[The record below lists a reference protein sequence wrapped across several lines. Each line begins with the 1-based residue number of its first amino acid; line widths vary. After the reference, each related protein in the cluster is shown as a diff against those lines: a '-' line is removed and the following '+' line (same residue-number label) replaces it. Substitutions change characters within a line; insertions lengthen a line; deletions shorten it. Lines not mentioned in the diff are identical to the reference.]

1 MSAQSS
7 FAPPRLALLVLLAA
21 AVAMP
26 ACADGAGAGH
36 TRQAGSTPTAPIA
49 PLKAVAP
56 RKANGSG
63 IEVQFRIDGT
73 PRLGE
78 ALPITLSFVGITEPS
93 GATVR
98 FTADAGLSLPSAYLS
113 KLPLAAGQPV
123 PTMTVPVTPTADGL
137 AYLNVFTAQG
147 GATSANSVPVQV
159 GRPAASKSSGELK
172 STPTGDK
179 ILIVPVP

>member
-7 FAPPRLALLVLLAA
+7 FTHPRLALLVLLAV
-21 AVAMP
+21 AVATP
-26 ACADGAGAGH
+26 ACADGVAPGQARQVGA
-36 TRQAGSTPTAPIA
+36 APA
-49 PLKAVAP
+49 AMKPVAP

-63 IEVQFRIDGT
+63 IEVQFRIDGS

-78 ALPITLSFVGITEPS
+78 ALPVTLSFVGITDPA
-93 GATVR
+93 GASVR
-98 FTADAGLSLPSAYLS
+98 FTADAGLSLPAAYLS
-113 KLPLAAGQPV
+113 RLPIAAGQPV

-137 AYLNVFTAQG
+137 AYLNVFTTQG

-159 GRPAASKSSGELK
+159 GRPAASKAGGELK
-172 STPTGDK
+172 STPAGDK

>member
-7 FAPPRLALLVLLAA
+7 FAHPRLAELVLLATA
-21 AVAMP
+21 IATP
-26 ACADGAGAGH
+26 AYADGAGPGH
-36 TRQAGSTPTAPIA
+36 ARQAGSAPA
-49 PLKAVAP
+49 AMKAVAP

-78 ALPITLSFVGITEPS
+78 ALPITLSFVGINDPS

-113 KLPLAAGQPV
+113 RLPLAAGQPV
-123 PTMTVPVTPTADGL
+123 PTMTVPVTPTAEGL
-137 AYLNVFTAQG
+137 AYLNVFTTQG
-147 GATSANSVPVQV
+147 GSTSANSVPVQV
-159 GRPAASKSSGELK
+159 GRPAASKAGGELK

>member
-1 MSAQSS
+1 MSAPSS
-7 FAPPRLALLVLLAA
+7 FAHPPRFALLLLLA
-21 AVAMP
+21 VALVTP
-26 ACADGAGAGH
+26 ACADGTGSGSARQVGASSPS
-36 TRQAGSTPTAPIA
+36 A
-49 PLKAVAP
+49 LKAVAP

-78 ALPITLSFVGITEPS
+78 ALPVTLSFVGITDS
-93 GATVR
+93 AGASVR
-98 FTADAGLSLPSAYLS
+98 FTADAGLSLPAAYLS
-113 KLPLAAGQPV
+113 RLPLAAGQPV

-147 GATSANSVPVQV
+147 GTTSANSVPIQV
-159 GRPAASKSSGELK
+159 GRPAAAKAAGELK
-172 STPTGDK
+172 STPSGDK